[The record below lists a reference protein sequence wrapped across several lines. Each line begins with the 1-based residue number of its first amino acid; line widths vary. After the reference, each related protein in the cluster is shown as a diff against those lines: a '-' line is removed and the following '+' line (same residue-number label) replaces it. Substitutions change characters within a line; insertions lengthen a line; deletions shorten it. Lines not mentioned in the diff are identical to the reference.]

1 MQNSFLQRMTIFG
14 AMLAFSL
21 AVCAQEFSEEAMM
34 IKASELTKLT
44 TAVESAVRYEQD
56 QSANLGD
63 SELLKFAT
71 SNDPVLLKRFAG
83 LKVRVSK
90 SNDLDAAILICTGDG
105 SKALLEDAGCTAA
118 MDRHAWR
125 EVPEAGCEFKL
136 NLTSLCTVSQAV
148 ATPISPSKE
157 LKTSLIEIADAIW
170 TQDVNEE
177 TRQPVAAISKATPG
191 NRLALWMKIR
201 GSEAAL
207 NQLASQGKL
216 PIRHKWY
223 RDSIMGSEAE
233 GVKTLTDEIEIP
245 AAKHGVIDKL
255 RNETRAMGF
264 FTWRTWS
271 SKEKTNRGTWKVRVV
286 YADNTP
292 VLCGN
297 ASGAQPCEYKIEVR

>member
-1 MQNSFLQRMTIFG
+1 MQNTFFQRMTVFG
-14 AMLAFSL
+14 AMLAFSS
-21 AVCAQEFSEEAMM
+21 AICASDLSEEAML

-56 QSANLGD
+56 QSTNLGESD
-63 SELLKFAT
+63 LLKFAT
-71 SNDPVLLKRFAG
+71 SNDPALLGRFAD
-83 LKVRVSK
+83 LTVRVLRSD
-90 SNDLDAAILICTGDG
+90 DLHAAVLICTGDG

-118 MDRHAWR
+118 MDRQAWR
-125 EVPEAGCEFKL
+125 EIPEAGCEFKL
-136 NLTSLCTVSQAV
+136 DLTALCTVSQTT
-148 ATPISPSKE
+148 ATSIAPSRDFE
-157 LKTSLIEIADAIW
+157 TPLIEIADVVW
-170 TQDVNEE
+170 TQDVNKE
-177 TRQPVAAISKATPG
+177 TRQPVAVISKANPG
-191 NRLALWMKIR
+191 KRLVLWMKIK

-233 GVKTLTDEIEIP
+233 GVKTPTDEIEIP
-245 AAKHGVIDKL
+245 AAKRGVIDKL
-255 RNETRAMGF
+255 RNEARAMGY

-271 SKEKTNRGTWKVRVV
+271 FKEKTNRGTWKVRVV

>member
-1 MQNSFLQRMTIFG
+1 MQKTFYQRMTIFG
-14 AMLAFSL
+14 AMLAFSS
-21 AVCAQEFSEEAMM
+21 AICAQDFSEEAMM

-56 QSANLGD
+56 QSANLGE

-71 SNDPVLLKRFAG
+71 SNDPALLDRFAD
-83 LKVRVSK
+83 LKVRVSR
-90 SNDLDAAILICTGDG
+90 SNDLHAAVLICTGDG
-105 SKALLEDAGCTAA
+105 SKAILEDAGCTAA

-125 EVPEAGCEFKL
+125 EIPEAECEFKL
-136 NLTSLCTVSQAV
+136 DITSLCAISQAV
-148 ATPISPSKE
+148 ATRSSPSKE
-157 LKTSLIEIADAIW
+157 LKTPLIEIADVAW
-170 TQDVNEE
+170 AQDVNKE
-177 TRQPVAAISKATPG
+177 TRQPVAPIYKTTTG
-191 NRLALWMKIR
+191 NRLVLWMKIK

-233 GVKTLTDEIEIP
+233 GVKTPTDEVEIP
-245 AAKHGVIDKL
+245 AAKRGVIDKL
-255 RNETRAMGF
+255 RDETRAMGY

-292 VLCGN
+292 VLCGS